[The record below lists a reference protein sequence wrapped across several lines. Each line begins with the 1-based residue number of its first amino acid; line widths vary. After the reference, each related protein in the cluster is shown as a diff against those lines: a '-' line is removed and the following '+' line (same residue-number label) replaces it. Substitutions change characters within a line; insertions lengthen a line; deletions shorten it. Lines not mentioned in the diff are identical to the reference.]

1 MDTLIGKSL
10 NRYKI
15 LSLLGQGVVGSV
27 YKALDTTLQ
36 REVAIKV
43 MKPDL
48 ARRPDFRERFLQ
60 EARTAAR
67 LDHPNIIQVH
77 DFGQSG
83 DILYIVMEYIPG
95 KNLRNILLDLKAHQK
110 WVILTE
116 AVLIVQQVARAL
128 ETAHNQGRLHL
139 DIKPENLMLKP
150 EPSAGLPYRVVITD
164 LGLPR
169 LQDGQMQA
177 EDFAMGTPLYMSPE
191 QALGNPLDERSNVY
205 SLGVLLYELCIGQA
219 PFSPHSLAEA
229 IEAHTKQPVP
239 SPRAL
244 HPDLPEALESVI
256 LKALEKDP
264 AQRFSRPAELVVAL
278 GAASPRVHPAPL
290 ISENVEDT
298 VSLTTQLGDTQVDLA
313 PAASNLGD
321 TQVDIQDY
329 IEVHYPDQAVQIV
342 QMKAGGLSIGR
353 DPANDLVLDSPKVS
367 RQHARIMVDGA
378 HYKINDL
385 NSTNGTFL
393 ASKRLTPGEPQ
404 SWAAGMTVKIGDTF
418 LTLKEGP
425 IPQPVSEKATLPPE
439 SVKRRASETI
449 VDGAAHPGG
458 KPERAALYAET
469 LQLGTVPGAPT
480 TASVILVNHGSGA
493 DTFRISV
500 TGIPAG
506 WVTSSPPLVQLPPGG
521 RQEIKIG
528 ITPIK
533 KPESRSGRYPIS
545 FRATSLEDPASTAQ
559 VDIILNVGVY
569 TQFASDLQPKQ
580 VDPQET
586 FTVTVQNQGNAR
598 QTFSINLSD
607 RQNEILFDPPQARLS
622 LVEGEAAAAEFR
634 TALHR
639 HRIIGAE
646 KLIPFTA
653 QVSSSDGSAHTLN
666 GEAIDTGVFP
676 PILIPILLI
685 LCLCLS
691 SAAVVGYFS
700 VVRGPAYQQTAAA
713 NTALAAAT
721 QTAISFADQGTQ
733 AASTSF
739 AQFLTSVA
747 TISTTPRSTST
758 PSLTPTPT
766 QNLPSPTA
774 TATSLLP
781 VSPTATLTP
790 VPPTQ
795 TPVIIIVTNT
805 PLPPTLTPTLPNP
818 TPTPQG
824 GSWVIAFS
832 TNRDGNYEI
841 YVMLPDGS
849 KQTRITN
856 NPASDIHPRISP
868 DGARVIFVS
877 NRDGN
882 SQIYEMNL
890 DGTAQMRLSNNNSND
905 FNPAWS
911 PDGKHIAF
919 SSNRTGPIEIFAM
932 NANGTGQTQL
942 TNDPGDDDNPSYS
955 SDGSKIIYDAK
966 SANGKTRSIKTMNTD
981 GTGQTDLTNN
991 GALNYEPSFSPD
1003 GSRITYIS
1011 NKSGSFEVYQ
1021 MNANGTGQSRLTN
1034 LGTTTFMP
1042 RYSRD
1047 GNWIIFEG
1055 LQNGVGQIFMINT
1068 SGNGLQN
1075 LTNNTVDNISS
1086 DW

>member
-15 LSLLGQGVVGSV
+15 LSLLGQGVMGSV

-48 ARRPDFRERFLQ
+48 ARRPNFRERFLQ

-67 LDHPNIIQVH
+67 LDHPNIVQVH

-110 WVILTE
+110 WVFLTE

-128 ETAHNQGRLHL
+128 ETAHQQGRLHL

-164 LGLPR
+164 LGLSR
-169 LQDGQMQA
+169 LQNGQMHA
-177 EDFAMGTPLYMSPE
+177 EDLAAGTPLYMSPE
-191 QALGNPLDERSNVY
+191 QALGKPVDERSDVY
-205 SLGVLLYELCIGQA
+205 SLGVLLYELCVGQT
-219 PFSPHSLAEA
+219 PFSPHTLAEA
-229 IEAHTKQPVP
+229 IEAHTIQPVP
-239 SPRAL
+239 RPRSI
-244 HPDLPEALESVI
+244 HPDLPEALESMI

-264 AQRFSRPAELVVAL
+264 AQRFSRPAELAVAL
-278 GAASPRVHPAPL
+278 EAASPGVRLAPP
-290 ISENVEDT
+290 ISGRVEDT
-298 VSLTTQLGDTQVDLA
+298 VSLITQLGDTQIDLA

-329 IEVHYPDQAVQIV
+329 IEVHNPDETVQMV
-342 QMKAGGLSIGR
+342 QMKASGLSIGR

-367 RQHARIMVDGA
+367 RQHARILVDGA
-378 HYKINDL
+378 QYKISDL
-385 NSTNGTFL
+385 NSTNGTYL
-393 ASKRLTPGEPQ
+393 ANKRLTPGEPQ
-404 SWAAGMTVKIGDTF
+404 VWAADKTVKIGDTF

-425 IPQPVSEKATLPPE
+425 IKQPVSEKTTPPPE
-439 SVKRRASETI
+439 SIKRRPSETI
-449 VDGAAHPGG
+449 IDGASHPGV

-469 LQLGTVPGAPT
+469 LQVATVPGTPT
-480 TASVILVNHGSGA
+480 TATVILVNQGSGN
-493 DTFRISV
+493 DNFRV
-500 TGIPAG
+500 NVLGIPAG
-506 WVTSSPPLVQLPPGG
+506 WVTSSPPIVQLPPGG

-528 ITPIK
+528 ITPFK
-533 KPESRSGRYPIS
+533 LPESRSGRYPIS
-545 FRATSLEDPASTAQ
+545 VRATSLEDPASTTQ

-569 TQFASDLQPKQ
+569 TQFASDLQPKR
-580 VDPQET
+580 VEPDET

-598 QTFSINLSD
+598 QTFSINLMD
-607 RQNEILFDPPQARLS
+607 RQNDILFDPPQARLS
-622 LVEGEAAAAEFR
+622 VVEGEAAAAEFR
-634 TALHR
+634 AATHK

-646 KLIPFTA
+646 KVVPFTA
-653 QVSSSDGSAHTLN
+653 QISPSDGSAHTLN
-666 GEAIDTGVFP
+666 GELVDTGVFP
-676 PILIPILLI
+676 PIIIPIFLI

-691 SAAVVGYFS
+691 SAAVLGYFS
-700 VVRGPAYQQTAAA
+700 LVRGPAYQQTATA
-713 NTALAAAT
+713 NTAIAAAT
-721 QTAISFADQGTQ
+721 QTTISFADQGTL

-747 TISTTPRSTST
+747 TISTTPRPTS
-758 PSLTPTPT
+758 TPTPT

-774 TATSLLP
+774 TATPLLP

-856 NPASDIHPRISP
+856 NPASDTHPRISP
-868 DGARVIFVS
+868 EGTRVIFVS

-911 PDGKHIAF
+911 PDGQHIAF
-919 SSNRTGPIEIFAM
+919 SSNRTGPSEIFAM
-932 NANGTGQTQL
+932 NANGTSQIQL
-942 TNDPGDDDNPSYS
+942 TNDPSDDDNPSYS
-955 SDGSKIIYDAK
+955 SDGSKIVYDTK
-966 SANGKTRSIKTMNTD
+966 SANGKTRSIKIMNTD
-981 GTGQTDLTNN
+981 GTSQTDLIND
-991 GALNYEPSFSPD
+991 GVVNYDPSFSPD

-1011 NKSGSFEVYQ
+1011 NKSGSYEVYQ

-1068 SGNGLQN
+1068 NGSGLQN
-1075 LTNNTVDNISS
+1075 LTNNTVDNISP

>member
-1 MDTLIGKSL
+1 MDILIGKSL

-15 LSLLGQGVVGSV
+15 LSLLGQGAIGSV

-67 LDHPNIIQVH
+67 LDHPHIVQVH

-95 KNLRNILLDLKAHQK
+95 KNLRNILQDLKAHQK
-110 WVILTE
+110 WVIVSE

-128 ETAHNQGRLHL
+128 ETAYNQGRLHL
-139 DIKPENLMLKP
+139 DINPENLMLKP
-150 EPSAGLPYRVVITD
+150 EPSKGLPYRVVITD
-164 LGLPR
+164 LGLTL
-169 LQDGQMQA
+169 LQNMQILA
-177 EDFAMGTPLYMSPE
+177 EDLSMGTPLYMSPE
-191 QALGNPLDERSNVY
+191 QALGKPVDERSDVY
-205 SLGVLLYELCIGQA
+205 SLGILLYELCVGQT
-219 PFSPHSLAEA
+219 PFMSHTLAGA

-239 SPRAL
+239 RPRSI

-264 AQRFSRPAELVVAL
+264 AQRFSHPAELADVL
-278 GAASPRVHPAPL
+278 ESASSGVRQAPP
-290 ISENVEDT
+290 ISGSVEDT
-298 VSLTTQLGDTQVDLA
+298 VSLTTQLGETQIDLT

-329 IEVHYPDQAVQIV
+329 IEVHYPDHTVQMV

-367 RQHARIMVDGA
+367 RQHARILVEA
-378 HYKINDL
+378 AQYKISDL

-393 ASKRLTPGEPQ
+393 ANKRLTPGEPQ
-404 SWAAGMTVKIGDTF
+404 IWAADKTVKIGDSF
-418 LTLKEGP
+418 LTLKAGP
-425 IPQPVSEKATLPPE
+425 VEQPISEKTTTPPE
-439 SVKRRASETI
+439 SVKRRPSETI
-449 VDGAAHPGG
+449 FDGASHPGG

-469 LQLGTVPGAPT
+469 LQISTVPGTPT
-480 TASVILVNHGSGA
+480 TASVILINHGSGP
-493 DTFRISV
+493 DNFRISV
-500 TGIPAG
+500 LGIPAG
-506 WVTSSPPLVQLPPGG
+506 WVTTPAPIIQLPTEG

-528 ITPIK
+528 ITPFK
-533 KPESRSGRYPIS
+533 LPESRSGRYPIS
-545 FRATSLEDPASTAQ
+545 VRATSLEDPASMTQ

-569 TQFASDLQPKQ
+569 TQFASDLQPKRIE
-580 VDPQET
+580 PQET
-586 FTVTVQNQGNAR
+586 FAVTVQNQGNAR

-607 RQNEILFDPPQARLS
+607 RQNEILFDPPQAHLS

-634 TALHR
+634 PAMHK

-646 KLIPFTA
+646 KVVPFTA
-653 QVSSSDGSAHTLN
+653 QISPTDGSAHTLN
-666 GEAIDTGVFP
+666 GELIDTGVFP
-676 PILIPILLI
+676 PIIIPIFLI

-691 SAAVVGYFS
+691 TTAVLGYFS
-700 VVRGPAYQQTAAA
+700 LVRGPAYQQTAAA
-713 NTALAAAT
+713 NTAIAVAT
-721 QTAISFADQGTQ
+721 QTAISFADQGTL

-747 TISTTPRSTST
+747 TISTTPKPTS
-758 PSLTPTPT
+758 TPTPT
-766 QNLPSPTA
+766 QNPASPTA
-774 TATSLLP
+774 TATPLLP
-781 VSPTATLTP
+781 ISPTATLTP

-795 TPVIIIVTNT
+795 TPIIIIVTNT
-805 PLPPTLTPTLPNP
+805 SLPPTLTPTLPNP
-818 TPTPQG
+818 TPTPQA

-841 YVMLPDGS
+841 YVMLPDGN

-856 NPASDIHPRISP
+856 NPASDTHPRISP
-868 DGARVIFVS
+868 DGTRVIFVS

-882 SQIYEMNL
+882 SQVYEMNL
-890 DGTAQMRLSNNNSND
+890 DGTAQMRLSNNNAND
-905 FNPAWS
+905 FNPTWS

-919 SSNRTGPIEIFAM
+919 SSNRTGPNEIFVM
-932 NANGTGQTQL
+932 NANGTNQIQL
-942 TNDPGDDDNPSYS
+942 TNDPSDDDNPSYS
-955 SDGSKIIYDAK
+955 SDGSKIVFDTK
-966 SANGKTRSIKTMNTD
+966 SANGKTRSIKIMNTD
-981 GTGQTDLTNN
+981 GMDQTDLTNN
-991 GALNYEPSFSPD
+991 GAVNYDPSFSPD
-1003 GSRITYIS
+1003 GSRITFVS
-1011 NKSGSFEVYQ
+1011 NKSGSPEVYQ

-1047 GNWIIFEG
+1047 ENWIIFEG
-1055 LQNGVGQIFMINT
+1055 LQDGVGQIFMINT
-1068 SGNGLQN
+1068 NGSGLQN
-1075 LTNNTVDNISS
+1075 LTNNTVDNISP